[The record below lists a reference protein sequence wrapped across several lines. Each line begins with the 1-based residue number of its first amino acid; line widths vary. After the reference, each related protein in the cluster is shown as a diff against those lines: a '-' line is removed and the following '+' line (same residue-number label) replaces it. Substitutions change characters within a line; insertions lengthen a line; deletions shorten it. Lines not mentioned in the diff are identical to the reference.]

1 MQELCGRIR
10 DDMCLKK
17 MTNINIT
24 DVSISDLKDELI
36 KRANDDE
43 EEFVDE
49 SEVNW

>member
-1 MQELCGRIR
+1 
-10 DDMCLKK
+10 

>member
-1 MQELCGRIR
+1 MKEE
-10 DDMCLKK
+10 KK